1 MSRNSLQLVIHLFC
15 KLWLFMTF
23 GPFQEAN
30 SILESGDLTLWPSK
44 RICQREKE
52 SRTFWTMPVSLLYSI
67 PKCREVGQ
75 KPSTILSYGQ
85 GPEAVSMPEPGT
97 WWMNNQWWFLERS
110 PHPLVPQS
118 GTHSPGGNWPL
129 PTPHSPAL
137 PSPSPCQTNKQ
148 KNIRI

>member
-15 KLWLFMTF
+15 ELWLFMTF
-23 GPFQEAN
+23 GSFQEAN
-30 SILESGDLTLWPSK
+30 SILEGGDLILWPSK
-44 RICQREKE
+44 RICQIEKE
-52 SRTFWTMPVSLLYSI
+52 WRTFWTMPVSLLYSI
-67 PKCREVGQ
+67 SKCRGLGQ

-118 GTHSPGGNWPL
+118 GTHSPGRNWPL
-129 PTPHSPAL
+129 PTLPLPPFSPTTAK
-137 PSPSPCQTNKQ
+137 QTNK
-148 KNIRI
+148 KNHIRI